1 MRKLEGYGNEA
12 NERCCFTIRHEG
24 TNGIKKINAYGNNIA
39 ECLEVMLEELD
50 YFKEEY
56 ENNNYA
62 NGGNCAFTKDEDKLY
77 QEIESIKEEINSY
90 L

>member
-1 MRKLEGYGNEA
+1 MRKLEGYSN
-12 NERCCFTIRHEG
+12 NINQRCYFAIRHEG
-24 TNGIKKINAYGNNIA
+24 TNGTKKISSYGNDIA
-39 ECLEVMLEELD
+39 ECLENMLEELD

-77 QEIESIKEEINSY
+77 QEIEDIKQEIESY